1 MKAHKHKEAII
12 AWAFG
17 FDIEMRKPGKDWIQ
31 CTDTPQW
38 LDEWEYRTKDFDI
51 IIQDLKDVT

>member
-51 IIQDLKDVT
+51 IIEDVT